1 MKWNITIPAVLLFAL
16 VGYGKNKQ
24 STDELITVDIRKKTK
39 QRNNRK
45 RYEHKGYLF
54 QYNN

>member
-24 STDELITVDIRKKTK
+24 STDELITVDIRKKT
-39 QRNNRK
+39 
-45 RYEHKGYLF
+45 
-54 QYNN
+54 